1 MDMIPLRRDWSWFE
15 GSLADMSWALGATE
29 FQLTLLRRMADYQPE
44 LVAEARRGLGVSITE
59 MRQAN
64 ADWQRF
70 CRSRTAPRGVG
81 RYRAVLGPPESSTV
95 QKAGD
100 LTVTLHHWR
109 LDLWPEL
116 RFEVVAGPGGEAW
129 QEWLVRPRG
138 ASPPPMADDGELE
151 PWGFVVGD
159 LAGRYEGVR
168 HLPPD
173 APSRWVT
180 EFRARGAGG
189 GVVVRR
195 ARFVW
200 GLLQEVSGEG

>member
-1 MDMIPLRRDWSWFE
+1 MVPLRRGWSWFE

-44 LVAEARRGLGVSITE
+44 LVAEARRALGVSITE

-81 RYRAVLGPPESSTV
+81 RYRAVLGPPESSTAR
-95 QKAGD
+95 KAGD
-100 LTVTLHHWR
+100 LVVTLHQWR
-109 LDLWPEL
+109 LDLWPDL
-116 RFEVVAGPGGEAW
+116 RFEVVGGPEGESW

-138 ASPPPMADDGELE
+138 TAVPPMPDDGMLE
-151 PWGFVVGD
+151 PWDFVVGD
-159 LAGRYEGVR
+159 LEGRYEGIR
-168 HLPPD
+168 HLQPD

-180 EFRARGAGG
+180 EFRARGADGSP
-189 GVVVRR
+189 VVRR

-200 GLLQEVSGEG
+200 GLVQEVSGG